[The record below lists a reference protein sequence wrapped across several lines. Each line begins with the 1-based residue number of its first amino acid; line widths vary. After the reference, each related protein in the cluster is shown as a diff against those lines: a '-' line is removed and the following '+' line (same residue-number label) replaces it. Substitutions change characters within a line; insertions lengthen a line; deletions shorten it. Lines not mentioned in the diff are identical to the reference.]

1 MEAALQQLVVVQA
14 ALLDLA
20 GGHGP
25 EFRLE
30 DQLPAAAAAPAAA
43 LEQQQ
48 QQQEVEAAAEPMA
61 E

>member
-1 MEAALQQLVVVQA
+1 MEAALRQLVVVQA
-14 ALLDLA
+14 ALLELA

-30 DQLPAAAAAPAAA
+30 DHLPPPPAATAAA

-48 QQQEVEAAAEPMA
+48 EVEAAVEPMA